1 MHFSFFVCFVLF
13 LFCFFLFA
21 CLFVVVVVG
30 FFFFFFFFEG
40 RGGGGGMR
48 EREGVGAN
56 FSRLDAYQLF
66 LPAWWVLFGDGCLKT
81 RLGTESNKKIDNST
95 KILHYYI
102 NFCFR
107 NCTCSIPYSISS
119 DI

>member
-1 MHFSFFVCFVLF
+1 
-13 LFCFFLFA
+13 
-21 CLFVVVVVG
+21 
-30 FFFFFFFFEG
+30 
-40 RGGGGGMR
+40 MR

-81 RLGTESNKKIDNST
+81 RLGTESNKIDNST
-95 KILHYYI
+95 KIFHYYI

>member
-13 LFCFFLFA
+13 LFCLFLFA
-21 CLFVVVVVG
+21 CLFVVVVG
-30 FFFFFFFFEG
+30 FFSFFFEG
-40 RGGGGGMR
+40 GGGTMR

-81 RLGTESNKKIDNST
+81 RLGT
-95 KILHYYI
+95 
-102 NFCFR
+102 
-107 NCTCSIPYSISS
+107 
-119 DI
+119 

>member
-1 MHFSFFVCFVLF
+1 
-13 LFCFFLFA
+13 
-21 CLFVVVVVG
+21 
-30 FFFFFFFFEG
+30 
-40 RGGGGGMR
+40 MR
-48 EREGVGAN
+48 EREGMGAN

-81 RLGTESNKKIDNST
+81 RLGAESNKKIDNST

>member
-21 CLFVVVVVG
+21 CLFVVVVG
-30 FFFFFFFFEG
+30 FFFFFFL

-48 EREGVGAN
+48 EREGVRAN

-81 RLGTESNKKIDNST
+81 RLGT
-95 KILHYYI
+95 
-102 NFCFR
+102 
-107 NCTCSIPYSISS
+107 
-119 DI
+119 

>member
-13 LFCFFLFA
+13 LFCLFLFA
-21 CLFVVVVVG
+21 CCCCW
-30 FFFFFFFFEG
+30 FFFLFFFEG
-40 RGGGGGMR
+40 GGGGTMR

-81 RLGTESNKKIDNST
+81 RLGT
-95 KILHYYI
+95 
-102 NFCFR
+102 
-107 NCTCSIPYSISS
+107 
-119 DI
+119 

>member
-1 MHFSFFVCFVLF
+1 MIINLLISSFITIFIAELGDKTQIATLTLSGNSTKPWAV
-13 LFCFFLFA
+13 
-21 CLFVVVVVG
+21 
-30 FFFFFFFFEG
+30 
-40 RGGGGGMR
+40 
-48 EREGVGAN
+48 

-81 RLGTESNKKIDNST
+81 RLGAESNKKIDNST